1 MYVLN
6 AGSQVIIAAQESG
19 SYTNPSIFLRCNAST
34 PQTQFAVSTTLF
46 GLNDGPNSGTV
57 TPKFWTGS
65 FFSAFGAP
73 LTTPAAAVTS
83 PMFTSSDIN
92 TTVILTSASA
102 TIVLRFDITSTL
114 TSSRDLLGVGTTTV
128 SLVQAPTT
136 TPSPV
141 VGTPAPGTAGGP
153 TTAPIT
159 QSTSLD
165 GGTTMP
171 SDVPSDSGAT
181 TTAFFPATP
190 SPPASNNLPIYIGV
204 GVAVGVLL
212 LIGVVVFFVCR
223 SRRGRGDGDDDGN
236 AIYGHALKETQY
248 DKSPYT
254 GVTSSASR
262 TGMSH
267 KSAVSDRGDT
277 TGDLVSLRRDA
288 NTIGM
293 DELEL
298 LDLLGSGSFGTVH
311 RARWNGRIVAVKTL
325 KGEDVTDAQVRE
337 LIGEAKLMARMQPH
351 NNVLLLIGV
360 VETPNLALVS
370 ELCANGSLHHALQR
384 CAEASSNP
392 SVRPPLNEVDMLR
405 ILRGT
410 AAGMAHLHKE
420 KIIHRDLAARNIL
433 LTSGNDPKVSDFG
446 MSRAVQ
452 EDTGYT
458 KCFDAADHQL
468 LTNAGFL
475 SLADV
480 LCRVDAT
487 VGADGRVVV
496 RDWRGLKAASYD
508 AKCAELMF
516 AEPRALGVNVG
527 VQRLVEFASD
537 GEDVS
542 LVATANHDLYVCNS
556 GADADQAF
564 AKVPAADVGGEA
576 RFLALAA
583 RGTANAKL
591 ARRADQQQRQCLADA
606 IVGRA
611 PMPGWAHSLCDSLD
625 ADSVGAVLETVVS
638 MASVAPA
645 NTLLVHSSGARSVLE
660 VLLLRAG
667 CTMCAER
674 CGADDAW
681 HVHWADARTR
691 SAAAPRVRARKAVE
705 RHCVTWC
712 FDMCSSDAANDGF
725 VVVRRATA
733 SRVSRATIQGN
744 SSSGPLKWMAPESIA
759 DRKFSPK
766 SDVWSFGVVIFEVLT
781 CCREPYEGLAAL
793 QVATRVANGALR
805 LAAPDEA
812 HDVLRSIVQ
821 QCTEYNPADRPS
833 FDQLV
838 PQLAK
843 LRSLFA

>member
-1 MYVLN
+1 MYVLS
-6 AGSQVIIAAQESG
+6 AGSQVILAAQESG
-19 SYTNPSIFLRCNAST
+19 AFVGPSILLRCSWT
-34 PQTQFAVSTTLF
+34 SPQTQFVVSTTLF
-46 GLNDGPNSGTV
+46 GLDDAANTGTIS
-57 TPKFWTGS
+57 PLYWNGN
-65 FFSAFGAP
+65 FFATLGAP
-73 LTTPAAAVTS
+73 LTTSGSATTFMTS
-83 PMFTSSDIN
+83 RIN
-92 TTVILTSASA
+92 TTVTLSSPSP
-102 TIVLRFDITSTL
+102 TIVLRFDVASVG
-114 TSSRDLLGVGTTTV
+114 SSARDLLGVGTTTID
-128 SLVQAPTT
+128 LVATQPPTT
-136 TPSPV
+136 PMPVVNTPSP
-141 VGTPAPGTAGGP
+141 GTAASS
-153 TTAPIT
+153 TTSGST
-159 QSTSLD
+159 QSSD
-165 GGTTMP
+165 GTTTTMITVM
-171 SDVPSDSGAT
+171 SGPSDSGMT
-181 TTAFFPATP
+181 TTVFFPATP

-204 GVAVGVLL
+204 GVGVGVLL
-212 LIGVVVFFVCR
+212 LIGVIVFFVCR
-223 SRRGRGDGDDDGN
+223 GRRGRGDGDDDGN
-236 AIYGHALKETQY
+236 SIYGHALNETQY

-254 GVTSSASR
+254 GVTSSGSR

-267 KSAVSDRGDT
+267 KSAQSDRGDT

-325 KGEDVTDAQVRE
+325 KGDDVTDAQVRE

-392 SVRPPLNEVDMLR
+392 SIRPPLNEVDMLR

-458 KCFDAADHQL
+458 KCFDATDHQL

-475 SLADV
+475 GLAEV
-480 LCRVDAT
+480 LSRVDAA

-508 AKCAELMF
+508 VKCAQLVF
-516 AEPRALGVNVG
+516 AEPRALGVNIG

-542 LVATANHDLYVCNS
+542 LVATANHDMYVFHS
-556 GADADQAF
+556 GKQAF
-564 AKVPAADVGGEA
+564 VKAPAADIDGEA

-583 RGTANAKL
+583 CGTS
-591 ARRADQQQRQCLADA
+591 RAMHSVRTERSLLVEFGRA
-606 IVGRA
+606 IVGLA
-611 PMPGWAHSLCDSLD
+611 QLPDWARSLCGSLD
-625 ADSVGAVLETVVS
+625 ADSIGVVLETVVS
-638 MASVAPA
+638 MASVAP
-645 NTLLVHSSGARSVLE
+645 NVLLVQSSAARSVLE
-660 VLLLRAG
+660 ALLLRAG
-667 CTMCAER
+667 CTALAER
-674 CGADDAW
+674 CSSGADTW
-681 HVHWADARTR
+681 RVIWADAQTR
-691 SAAAPRVRARKAVE
+691 SAAEPRVRAKKVSE

-812 HDVLRSIVQ
+812 HEVLRSIVQ